1 MCSLLKVDL
10 LNAISAWRERQH
22 CQPEE
27 MRLRILFDGGS
38 LAFRFERRDFLGGPA
53 AASARAS
60 HPMTQPSA
68 PKPPD
73 LTHNALWLS
82 PNETK
87 IVEALAKAGDWTSSQ
102 KIADAAGLDCNES
115 FKAVCG
121 NLVDRQI
128 LESAPG
134 RGYRLARR
142 ADQG

>member
-53 AASARAS
+53 AASARAP
-60 HPMTQPSA
+60 HPMTQPGTPPPTSA
-68 PKPPD
+68 P
-73 LTHNALWLS
+73 HGALWLS
-82 PNETK
+82 PVCEK
-87 IVEALAKAGDWTSSQ
+87 ILAFLTSGDWVSSQ
-102 KIADAAGLDCNES
+102 KIAEAVGEDCNDL
-115 FKAVCG
+115 FKGRLADM
-121 NLVDRQI
+121 VDRGI

-134 RGYRLARR
+134 KGYRMAR
-142 ADQG
+142 A